1 MKNHVPL
8 WVWGIVIFLIII
20 LYDILFENFFSLYIS
35 TLNFIPVGNM
45 ISSKYDY
52 VQGQLVHGYVNDV
65 INDNLMMNVFLEVK
79 IETLVPLNFKLRN

>member
-1 MKNHVPL
+1 
-8 WVWGIVIFLIII
+8 
-20 LYDILFENFFSLYIS
+20 
-35 TLNFIPVGNM
+35 M

>member
-1 MKNHVPL
+1 
-8 WVWGIVIFLIII
+8 VIFLIII

>member
-1 MKNHVPL
+1 M
-8 WVWGIVIFLIII
+8 IFLIII